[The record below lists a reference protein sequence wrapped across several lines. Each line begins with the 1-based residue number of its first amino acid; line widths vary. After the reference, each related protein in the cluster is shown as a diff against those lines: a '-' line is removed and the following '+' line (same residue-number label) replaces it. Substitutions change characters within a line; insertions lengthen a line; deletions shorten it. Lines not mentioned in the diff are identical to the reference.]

1 MKGKAKYFQLR
12 IGVLEFERTDIIC
25 SSRDDGDL
33 PWVDEDTDSNKGWT

>member
-1 MKGKAKYFQLR
+1 MKGKKKYPQLR

-33 PWVDEDTDSNKGWT
+33 PWTDENADGNGWT